1 MGDSR
6 QRIDHRPDPQP
17 QRRADRH
24 FYQAKENQH
33 DRRIFDEIGVRPHPP
48 GQQRIPR
55 VAVQKLRA
63 HADSRAAHRQPEID
77 ERLDMKHTPR
87 VANTAYHD
95 LLTEEIWEIA
105 GKVQALDFKK
115 LRSVCTK
122 KAIQI
127 YNDILNNTFSVA
139 DTTI

>member
-24 FYQAKENQH
+24 FDQAEENQH
-33 DRRIFDEIGVRPHPP
+33 DRRIFNEIGVRPHPS
-48 GQQRIPR
+48 GQQHIPR

-77 ERLDMKHTPR
+77 ERTGRSQCKRDRQQHGHPPIRRAATIGAAGRRARK
-87 VANTAYHD
+87 D
-95 LLTEEIWEIA
+95 LHHLQ
-105 GKVQALDFKK
+105 KRL
-115 LRSVCTK
+115 
-122 KAIQI
+122 
-127 YNDILNNTFSVA
+127 
-139 DTTI
+139 